1 MKFLVRKINAM
12 FFLNNIAF
20 IFTTVDFD
28 VKEHVLI
35 CRVIKIRKYSNT
47 FSIFTGSPIHCNG
60 TGEKQQK

>member
-1 MKFLVRKINAM
+1 MFGKKSIQR

-35 CRVIKIRKYSNT
+35 CRMIKTRKNANLI
-47 FSIFTGSPIHCNG
+47 SIFTGSPIHCNG